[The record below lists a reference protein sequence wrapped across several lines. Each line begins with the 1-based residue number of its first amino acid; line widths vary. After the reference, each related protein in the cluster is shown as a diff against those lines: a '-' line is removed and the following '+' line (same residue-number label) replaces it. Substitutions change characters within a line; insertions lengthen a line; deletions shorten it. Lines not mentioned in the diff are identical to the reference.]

1 MGYYPIVEING
12 NKYSCDNFK
21 EAVERDWFDLE
32 EGLYYYSRKLTI
44 NFIMPADDYDV
55 LYEKL
60 LYDTTQY
67 DITIYDILKRKY
79 YTHSFNE
86 MLSMERIPII
96 TDEAMA
102 LHSQCQIAV
111 TIKFEEQENK
121 NSHI

>member
-12 NKYSCDNFK
+12 NKYICDNFK
-21 EAVERDWFDLE
+21 ESIDRDWFDLE
-32 EGLYYYSRKLTI
+32 EGLYYYNRKLII
-44 NFIMPADDYDV
+44 NFIMSADDYDA
-55 LYEKL
+55 LYKKL

-86 MLSMERIPII
+86 ILGMERVPII
-96 TDEAMA
+96 TDGTIES
-102 LHSQCQIAV
+102 HGPCQVAV

-121 NSHI
+121 KSHI